1 MKLSTIVTITA
12 GVVAAVAG
20 ALYLNANKDEVAD
33 TSETTV
39 DTEAPE
45 VETESTEAPVEA

>member
-12 GVVAAVAG
+12 GVVAAIAG
-20 ALYLNANKDEVAD
+20 ALYLNSGNDEVVEA
-33 TSETTV
+33 EA
-39 DTEAPE
+39 TEATTE

>member
-1 MKLSTIVTITA
+1 MKLSTIITITA

-20 ALYLNANKDEVAD
+20 TLYLNSGNDEA
-33 TSETTV
+33 EA
-39 DTEAPE
+39 TEATTE

>member
-1 MKLSTIVTITA
+1 MKLSTIITITA

-20 ALYLNANKDEVAD
+20 ALYLNTDKDEAAD
-33 TSETTV
+33 TAETT
-39 DTEAPE
+39 TETTE